1 MARELPL
8 WGRMVFSAPRT
19 SVATLLAL
27 IVVAAGCASTGTLSS
42 RGGSKSSPRD
52 SHKSKK
58 NSASTQPD
66 PAAEAARLR
75 VERDRLAQANELLEQ
90 ELAEAHND
98 LRRVER
104 QFVVYEKRLAT
115 EQGKAD
121 AVASA
126 AEARMRNDR
135 LARARPSVLADSTRQ
150 YVTGLIETSE
160 SLIRKQN
167 YAGAQ
172 FFSERANH
180 VMSSA
185 ERRASIEKKAVA
197 RKVSVDVANVR
208 EGPGQNYPVVAQVA
222 NGETLLCW
230 GEANEWYH
238 VRTPHGSEGWIH
250 ISLVR

>member
-1 MARELPL
+1 M
-8 WGRMVFSAPRT
+8 
-19 SVATLLAL
+19 LAL
-27 IVVAAGCASTGTLSS
+27 IVATGCASTGGTGDGTKKVS
-42 RGGSKSSPRD
+42 RRD
-52 SHKSKK
+52 KSKTSK
-58 NSASTQPD
+58 DAPAKTD
-66 PAAEAARLR
+66 PVAEAARLR

-90 ELAEAHND
+90 ELSEAHED

-104 QFVVYEKRLAT
+104 QFVVYERRLAS

-126 AEARMRNDR
+126 AEARMRSDR
-135 LARARPSVLADSTRQ
+135 LARARPSVLADSTQ
-150 YVTGLIETSE
+150 HYVNGLIETSE

-185 ERRASIEKKAVA
+185 ERRASIEKSATA
-197 RKVSVDVANVR
+197 RTVSVDMANVR
-208 EGPGQNYPVVAQVA
+208 EGPGQNYPVVARVPIGA
-222 NGETLLCW
+222 TVLCW

-238 VRTPHGSEGWIH
+238 VRTPEGSEGWIH
-250 ISLVR
+250 VSLVR

>member
-1 MARELPL
+1 ML
-8 WGRMVFSAPRT
+8 FSAPRT
-19 SVATLLAL
+19 TVATLLAL
-27 IVVAAGCASTGTLSS
+27 IVVAAGCASTGTPSS
-42 RGGSKSSPRD
+42 RGGSKSSRD
-52 SHKSKK
+52 SSKSKK
-58 NSASTQPD
+58 NSRTTQPD

-90 ELAEAHND
+90 ELAEAHDD

-150 YVTGLIETSE
+150 YVTALIETSE

-185 ERRASIEKKAVA
+185 ERRASIERKAVA
-197 RKVSVDVANVR
+197 RTVSVEVANVR

-222 NGETLLCW
+222 SGETLLCW

-238 VRTPHGSEGWIH
+238 VRTPRGSEGWIH